1 MIFVN
6 SMSDLFHGEH
16 PRQFLDQVWDAME
29 ALARHIYQVLTKRS
43 SLMLRYLRAGRCP
56 VTSGQAYQ
64 SRTRPHR
71 HAHRMTLSHLRQI
84 NSPARFVS
92 FEPLLAP
99 VGGESGRPCG
109 APSDAP
115 RMGRRPS
122 RHLPAR
128 RCRGA
133 APAPNQAGAR
143 WTVRPGT
150 RSPASSGARQ
160 LR

>member
-92 FEPLLAP
+92 FEPLLAS
-99 VGGESGRPCG
+99 VGAVDLSGIAGSDGGIAAQMLRHSSLAVR
-109 APSDAP
+109 APK
-115 RMGRRPS
+115 
-122 RHLPAR
+122 RH
-128 RCRGA
+128 
-133 APAPNQAGAR
+133 
-143 WTVRPGT
+143 T
-150 RSPASSGARQ
+150 
-160 LR
+160 